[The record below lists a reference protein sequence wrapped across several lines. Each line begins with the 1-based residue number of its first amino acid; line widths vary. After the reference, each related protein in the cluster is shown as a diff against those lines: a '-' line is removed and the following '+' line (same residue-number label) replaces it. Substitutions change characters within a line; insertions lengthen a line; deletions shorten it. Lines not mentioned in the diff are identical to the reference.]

1 MKENGCG
8 SLAIARGQSRFPYA
22 LILVLKEG
30 KP

>member
-8 SLAIARGQSRFPYA
+8 SLAIARGYGRFPYA